1 MLSSKE
7 ISMLI
12 EATGTSV
19 YMTLASTLMAYV
31 IGLPIGILL
40 VVCAPGGLKPKAVL
54 YKILDFIVNITRSI
68 PFLILML
75 LATPLARLVT
85 GKSYGANATIIS
97 LTLAAAPFIAR
108 LVESSLLEVDKGVIE
123 AAQSMGASIWQIVFK
138 VLIGE
143 ARVSLI
149 VGSTIALGTV
159 LGYTAM
165 SGAIGGGGL
174 GDPLR
179 LFQMGYQNPSGDG
192 CTACYSD
199 ADHSDCRQPFIQETG
214 QKTDPLRGRIFCLV
228 IEWFRIPE
236 NPAERGEYYE
246 KKSTGTGMHTGT
258 ERRSAGRLR
267 QQHRYYCRSREH
279 CSSC

>member
-1 MLSSKE
+1 
-7 ISMLI
+7 
-12 EATGTSV
+12 
-19 YMTLASTLMAYV
+19 
-31 IGLPIGILL
+31 
-40 VVCAPGGLKPKAVL
+40 
-54 YKILDFIVNITRSI
+54 
-68 PFLILML
+68 ML

-123 AAQSMGASIWQIVFK
+123 AAQSMGASTWQIVFK

-174 GDPLR
+174 GDVAIR
-179 LFQMGYQNPSGDG
+179 YGYSRWN
-192 CTACYSD
+192 TKILLA
-199 ADHSDCRQPFIQETG
+199 TVV
-214 QKTDPLRGRIFCLV
+214 LLV
-228 IEWFRIPE
+228 ILMQIIQIVGSRLS
-236 NPAERGEYYE
+236 
-246 KKSTGTGMHTGT
+246 KKLD
-258 ERRSAGRLR
+258 RRLT
-267 QQHRYYCRSREH
+267 H
-279 CSSC
+279 

>member
-1 MLSSKE
+1 MLTSSE
-7 ISMLI
+7 ISMLL
-12 EATGTSV
+12 EATGTSI
-19 YMTLASTLMAYV
+19 YMTLVSTLMAYV
-31 IGLPIGILL
+31 IGLPVGILL
-40 VVCAPGGLKPKAVL
+40 VVCAPGGLKPRKLVFKVL
-54 YKILDFIVNITRSI
+54 DIIVNITRSI

-75 LATPLARLVT
+75 LATPLARAIT

-123 AAQSMGASIWQIVFK
+123 AAQSMGAGTWDIVRK

-174 GDPLR
+174 GDVAIR
-179 LFQMGYQNPSGDG
+179 YGYNRWNTKILLATVVLLVILMQ
-192 CTACYSD
+192 
-199 ADHSDCRQPFIQETG
+199 FIQVVG
-214 QKTDPLRGRIFCLV
+214 SKLSKKLDRRLTD
-228 IEWFRIPE
+228 
-236 NPAERGEYYE
+236 
-246 KKSTGTGMHTGT
+246 
-258 ERRSAGRLR
+258 
-267 QQHRYYCRSREH
+267 
-279 CSSC
+279 

>member
-7 ISMLI
+7 ILMLL
-12 EATGTSV
+12 EATGTSI

-31 IGLPIGILL
+31 IGLPVGVLL
-40 VVCAPGGLKPKAVL
+40 VVCAPGGLKPKMVL
-54 YKILDFIVNITRSI
+54 YKILDIIVNITRSI
-68 PFLILML
+68 PFLILMI
-75 LATPLARLVT
+75 LATPLVRLIV

-97 LTLAAAPFIAR
+97 LTLAAAPFVAR

-123 AAQSMGASIWQIVFK
+123 AAQSMGAGVWQIVTR

-174 GDPLR
+174 GDIAIR
-179 LFQMGYQNPSGDG
+179 YGYSRWVPSLLI
-192 CTACYSD
+192 T
-199 ADHSDCRQPFIQETG
+199 TVV
-214 QKTDPLRGRIFCLV
+214 LLV
-228 IEWFRIPE
+228 ILMQIIQAVGNRLS
-236 NPAERGEYYE
+236 
-246 KKSTGTGMHTGT
+246 KK
-258 ERRSAGRLR
+258 LDKR
-267 QQHRYYCRSREH
+267 Q
-279 CSSC
+279 SS

>member
-1 MLSSKE
+1 MLNSAE
-7 ISMLI
+7 ISMLL
-12 EATGTSV
+12 EATGVSV

-31 IGLPIGILL
+31 IGLPVGILL

-54 YKILDFIVNITRSI
+54 HKVLDIVVNITRSI

-75 LATPLARLVT
+75 LATPLARLIT

-108 LVESSLLEVDKGVIE
+108 LVESSLLEVDRGVIE
-123 AAQSMGASIWQIVFK
+123 AAQSMGAGTFAIVRK
-138 VLIGE
+138 VLNGE

-174 GDPLR
+174 GDVAIR
-179 LFQMGYQNPSGDG
+179 YGYSRWD
-192 CTACYSD
+192 T
-199 ADHSDCRQPFIQETG
+199 
-214 QKTDPLRGRIFCLV
+214 RILLATVVLLV
-228 IEWFRIPE
+228 ILMQLIQFAGTKLSRKLD
-236 NPAERGEYYE
+236 RRL
-246 KKSTGTGMHTGT
+246 TG
-258 ERRSAGRLR
+258 
-267 QQHRYYCRSREH
+267 
-279 CSSC
+279 

>member
-1 MLSSKE
+1 MLNSAE
-7 ISMLI
+7 IFMLL
-12 EATGTSV
+12 EATGVSV
-19 YMTLASTLMAYV
+19 YMTLVSTLLAYV
-31 IGLPIGILL
+31 IGLPVGILL

-54 YKILDFIVNITRSI
+54 YKVLDIVVNITRSI

-75 LATPLARLVT
+75 LATPLARAIT

-108 LVESSLLEVDKGVIE
+108 LVESSLLEVDRGVIE
-123 AAQSMGASIWQIVFK
+123 AAQSMGAGTFAIVKK

-174 GDPLR
+174 GDVAIR
-179 LFQMGYQNPSGDG
+179 YGYSRWD
-192 CTACYSD
+192 TKILLA
-199 ADHSDCRQPFIQETG
+199 TVV
-214 QKTDPLRGRIFCLV
+214 LLV
-228 IEWFRIPE
+228 ILMQLIQFAGTKLSRKLD
-236 NPAERGEYYE
+236 RRL
-246 KKSTGTGMHTGT
+246 TG
-258 ERRSAGRLR
+258 
-267 QQHRYYCRSREH
+267 
-279 CSSC
+279 

>member
-1 MLSSKE
+1 MLNSAE
-7 ISMLI
+7 ISMLL
-12 EATGTSV
+12 EATGVSV
-19 YMTLASTLMAYV
+19 YMTLVSTLLAYV
-31 IGLPIGILL
+31 IGLPVGILL

-54 YKILDFIVNITRSI
+54 YKVLDIVVNITRSI

-75 LATPLARLVT
+75 LATPLARAIT

-108 LVESSLLEVDKGVIE
+108 LVESSLLEVDRGVIE
-123 AAQSMGASIWQIVFK
+123 AAQSMGAGTFAIVKK

-174 GDPLR
+174 G
-179 LFQMGYQNPSGDG
+179 QIAISYGYSRWD
-192 CTACYSD
+192 TKILLA
-199 ADHSDCRQPFIQETG
+199 TVV
-214 QKTDPLRGRIFCLV
+214 LLV
-228 IEWFRIPE
+228 ILMQLIQFAGTKLSRKLD
-236 NPAERGEYYE
+236 RRL
-246 KKSTGTGMHTGT
+246 TG
-258 ERRSAGRLR
+258 
-267 QQHRYYCRSREH
+267 
-279 CSSC
+279 

>member
-1 MLSSKE
+1 ML
-7 ISMLI
+7 L
-12 EATGTSV
+12 EATGVSV
-19 YMTLASTLMAYV
+19 YMTLVSTLLAYV
-31 IGLPIGILL
+31 IGLPVGILL

-54 YKILDFIVNITRSI
+54 YKVLDIVVNITRSI

-75 LATPLARLVT
+75 LATPLARAIT

-108 LVESSLLEVDKGVIE
+108 LVESSLLEVDRGVIE
-123 AAQSMGASIWQIVFK
+123 AAQSMGAGTFAIVKK

-174 GDPLR
+174 GDVAIR
-179 LFQMGYQNPSGDG
+179 YGYSRWD
-192 CTACYSD
+192 TKILLA
-199 ADHSDCRQPFIQETG
+199 TVV
-214 QKTDPLRGRIFCLV
+214 LLV
-228 IEWFRIPE
+228 ILMQLIQFAGTKLSRKLD
-236 NPAERGEYYE
+236 RRL
-246 KKSTGTGMHTGT
+246 TG
-258 ERRSAGRLR
+258 
-267 QQHRYYCRSREH
+267 
-279 CSSC
+279 

>member
-174 GDPLR
+174 GDVAIR
-179 LFQMGYQNPSGDG
+179 YGYQRFDTTVMVAVIVILVALVSVVQVTGDR
-192 CTACYSD
+192 AV
-199 ADHSDCRQPFIQETG
+199 R
-214 QKTDPLRGRIFCLV
+214 
-228 IEWFRIPE
+228 
-236 NPAERGEYYE
+236 
-246 KKSTGTGMHTGT
+246 
-258 ERRSAGRLR
+258 RLR
-267 QQHRYYCRSREH
+267 AR
-279 CSSC
+279 

>member
-1 MLSSKE
+1 MLTSSE
-7 ISMLI
+7 ISMLL

-19 YMTLASTLMAYV
+19 YMTLVSTLMAYV
-31 IGLPIGILL
+31 IGLPVGILL
-40 VVCAPGGLKPKAVL
+40 VVCAPGGLKPRKLVFKVL
-54 YKILDFIVNITRSI
+54 DIIVNITRSI

-75 LATPLARLVT
+75 LATPLARAIT

-123 AAQSMGASIWQIVFK
+123 AAQSMGAGTWSIVTK

-174 GDPLR
+174 GDVAIR
-179 LFQMGYQNPSGDG
+179 YGYNRWNMKILLATVVLLVILMQ
-192 CTACYSD
+192 
-199 ADHSDCRQPFIQETG
+199 FIQVVG
-214 QKTDPLRGRIFCLV
+214 SRLSKKLDRRLTD
-228 IEWFRIPE
+228 
-236 NPAERGEYYE
+236 
-246 KKSTGTGMHTGT
+246 
-258 ERRSAGRLR
+258 
-267 QQHRYYCRSREH
+267 
-279 CSSC
+279 

>member
-123 AAQSMGASIWQIVFK
+123 AAQSMGASIWQIVFNIL
-138 VLIGE
+138 VSNTDDHLRNHGYILIPGKGWRLSE
-143 ARVSLI
+143 AYDLNPVVRSDGLKLNITENDNALDLELAREVAEYFRLSLTEADDIIANFRGIVSQWRI
-149 VGSTIALGTV
+149 IAERLRLPGREQE
-159 LGYTAM
+159 LMAEAFR
-165 SGAIGGGGL
+165 GAI
-174 GDPLR
+174 
-179 LFQMGYQNPSGDG
+179 
-192 CTACYSD
+192 
-199 ADHSDCRQPFIQETG
+199 
-214 QKTDPLRGRIFCLV
+214 
-228 IEWFRIPE
+228 
-236 NPAERGEYYE
+236 
-246 KKSTGTGMHTGT
+246 
-258 ERRSAGRLR
+258 
-267 QQHRYYCRSREH
+267 
-279 CSSC
+279 

>member
-108 LVESSLLEVDKGVIE
+108 LVESSLLEVDKGVI
-123 AAQSMGASIWQIVFK
+123 GASIWQIVFK

-174 GDPLR
+174 GDVAIR
-179 LFQMGYQNPSGDG
+179 YGYSRWD
-192 CTACYSD
+192 TKILLA
-199 ADHSDCRQPFIQETG
+199 TVV
-214 QKTDPLRGRIFCLV
+214 LLV
-228 IEWFRIPE
+228 ILMQIIQIVGSRLS
-236 NPAERGEYYE
+236 
-246 KKSTGTGMHTGT
+246 KKLD
-258 ERRSAGRLR
+258 RRLT
-267 QQHRYYCRSREH
+267 H
-279 CSSC
+279 